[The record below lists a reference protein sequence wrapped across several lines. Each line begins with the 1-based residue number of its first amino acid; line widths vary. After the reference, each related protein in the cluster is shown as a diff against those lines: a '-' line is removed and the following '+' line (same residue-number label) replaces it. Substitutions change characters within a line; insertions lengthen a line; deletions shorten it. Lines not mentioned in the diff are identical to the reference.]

1 MNARL
6 KFRILCKLGT
16 QAKLAKTIGRS
27 REYISRVVNEH
38 IRPRHKGKMKIAKA
52 LNCRIKDIFNL
63 ER

>member
-6 KFRILCKLGT
+6 KFRILCNLGT
-16 QAKLAKTIGRS
+16 QAKLAKIIGRS

-38 IRPRHKGKMKIAKA
+38 IRPSRKQKMKIAKV
-52 LNCRIKDIFNL
+52 LNCRIKDIFNP